1 MNRVHLFRRIM
12 LALSMVAAVLATSS
26 CENGVIFEGEGDCG
40 IYYRIRFRYDY
51 NIKFADAFA
60 HEVNSVALYVF
71 DQNDVLV
78 QEIATTDKEAL
89 SSGSFEIPLELAPG
103 RYTLMAW
110 GGLMNE
116 ESFDLLPDTKIRATK
131 REELQVKMHRQYDE
145 NGNATVS
152 EDLLPLFHGTMP
164 LEVLDIPGTY
174 TETMH
179 LMKNTNNIR
188 ILLHELSGKEVDAD
202 KFIFEIND
210 DNGFYGWDN
219 SLLDD
224 EMITY
229 SAWHQSS
236 GTAEVEDTDVKAVT
250 SVSVA
255 LAELTI
261 GRMRAGDSPVLHIR
275 NRETGEDVFRIPVAD
290 YALLVKGYYREKM
303 GNQEYLDRQDEY
315 TMTFF
320 LDEGEWVSSV
330 IYINS
335 WRVVLNN
342 SELN

>member
-1 MNRVHLFRRIM
+1 MNRVHIIRKM
-12 LALSMVAAVLATSS
+12 ALALSMVAAMLAASS
-26 CENGVIFEGEGDCG
+26 CENGLIFDGEGDCG
-40 IYYRIRFRYDY
+40 VYYRIRFKYDY

-60 HEVNSVALYVF
+60 NEVNSVALYVF
-71 DQNDVLV
+71 DENDVLV
-78 QEIATTDKEAL
+78 EEIATTDKEAL
-89 SSGSFEIPLELAPG
+89 SSGTFEIPLELDPG
-103 RYTLMAW
+103 KYTLMAW
-110 GGLMNE
+110 GGLMDE
-116 ESFDLLPDTKIRATK
+116 ESFDLLADTHVGSTK
-131 REELQVKMHRQYDE
+131 LQELQVKMHRQYDG
-145 NGNATVS
+145 NGNALVS
-152 EDLLPLFHGTMP
+152 EDLLPLFHGTLP
-164 LEVLDIPGTY
+164 LTVTDKPGTY
-174 TETMH
+174 TQTMS
-179 LMKNTNNIR
+179 LMKNTNVIR
-188 ILLHELSGKEVDAD
+188 ILLHEMSGHEVDAD

-210 DNGFYGWDN
+210 DNGLYDWDN
-219 SLLDD
+219 TLLED

-229 SAWHQSS
+229 SAWHQSTGS
-236 GTAEVEDTDVKAVT
+236 ANVEDSDVKAVT

-290 YALLVKGYYREKM
+290 YALLVKGNYRQGM
-303 GNQEYLDRQDEY
+303 GDQEYLDRQDEY

-342 SELN
+342 TELN